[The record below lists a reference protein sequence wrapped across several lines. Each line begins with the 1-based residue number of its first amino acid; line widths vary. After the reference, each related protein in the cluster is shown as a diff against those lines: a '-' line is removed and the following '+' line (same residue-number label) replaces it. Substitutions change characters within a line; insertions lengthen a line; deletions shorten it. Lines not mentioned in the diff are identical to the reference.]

1 MDKEQEWLWFE
12 STEERKKMD
21 RKCPTSLRIKICTT
35 FINAKH
41 LEKGIVGENVKKWLH
56 CLRFLKEHWLK
67 SDETLKIIETN
78 EIKYL
83 MKK

>member
-1 MDKEQEWLWFE
+1 ME
-12 STEERKKMD
+12 
-21 RKCPTSLRIKICTT
+21 RKCPIYLRIKICTI

-41 LEKGIVGENVKKWLH
+41 LEQGVVGENVKKLH

-67 SDETLKIIETN
+67 SDENLKIIESN

-83 MKK
+83 MKKWEAR